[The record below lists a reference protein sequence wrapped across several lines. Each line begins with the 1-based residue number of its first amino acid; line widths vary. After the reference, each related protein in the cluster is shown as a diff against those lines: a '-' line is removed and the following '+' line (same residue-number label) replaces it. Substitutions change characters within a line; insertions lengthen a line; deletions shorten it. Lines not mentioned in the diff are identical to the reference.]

1 MTQIWGHRGAM
12 GYYPENTM
20 ISFKE
25 AVKQGANGIELDV
38 HLSKDGYLMVCHD
51 ERVDRTT
58 NGTGFIKDMT
68 CKELRKLDAGM
79 WFNEKFKGQKL
90 PILREVFDY
99 LINRKVILNI
109 ELKAGSSFYDGIEEK
124 LIKLIENYRFTN
136 KVIISSFDHRALVKV
151 KQINPKIKT
160 GILYLSALYEPIK
173 YLKIVGADAL
183 HPYFITIDKNLI
195 TETSKNN
202 IPINTYTVNDMNIV
216 KKLASYN
223 LNAIITNYP
232 DKALKELEN

>member
-38 HLSKDGYLMVCHD
+38 HLSKDGYLIVCHD

-68 CKELRKLDAGM
+68 CRELRKLDAGT
-79 WFNEKFKGQKL
+79 WFDEKYKGQKL

-99 LINRKVILNI
+99 LINRKIVLNI
-109 ELKAGSSFYDGIEEK
+109 ELKAGSAFYDGIEEK
-124 LIKLIENYRFTN
+124 LVKLIENYRFTD

-151 KQINPKIKT
+151 KEINPKIKT
-160 GILYLSALYEPIK
+160 GILYVSALYEPIK
-173 YLKIVGADAL
+173 YLKMVGADAL
-183 HPYFITIDKNLI
+183 HPYYITIDKNLI
-195 TETSKNN
+195 YETTKNN
-202 IPINTYTVNDMNIV
+202 IPINTYTVNDMNMV

-232 DKALKELEN
+232 DKALKELED